1 MAQNKK
7 SRRTKI
13 HEVTAE
19 NDIRYRGPL
28 TYQHFQILG
37 WLCIAASQAALI
49 LNIIIKTDPSAA
61 VRFGGMK
68 TMLGYMSELSL
79 PLLLIANFAQIL
91 DDSDGY
97 KKQLLKNAAAAA
109 LVFGLSLL
117 LFYRYLVGGAAGI
130 STEPGEAETDIT
142 LLARLINRTGFVS
155 FNLFIDL
162 LMCTLVMFFL
172 NYRPKRVFTGKLEH
186 VFRLFTLLP
195 IAYEVICMILKVKSA
210 EGDISLPV
218 WAFPLMTVKPPMT
231 FVLFI
236 ILAVFIKTRELRFR
250 RHGKTHEDY
259 QAFLR
264 TNRNSLGFSVFLA
277 VMVAV
282 VSFLDFAVLTTYSVF
297 GTASTMARIA
307 EEMEAQGA
315 TASSLSEGTDAEP
328 GALSGEPGERETAG
342 KALAPEPVSEE
353 GERMADEA
361 YTEMLTQIA
370 AEKAN
375 IGYALGF
382 GGSIPMFVLAPLIL
396 LFSYTREPRMKKAG
410 MFIPLGGIALILF
423 MYLEGFRYLM
433 WHLPVGKIDLKSLRE
448 SVLQYLESMQ

>member
-61 VRFGGMK
+61 ARFGGMK

-130 STEPGEAETDIT
+130 STEPGEAEQDMA
-142 LLARLINRTGFVS
+142 LLAHLITPTGFVS

-315 TASSLSEGTDAEP
+315 TASSLSEGTEAEP
-328 GALSGEPGERETAG
+328 GAPSGEPGERETAG
-342 KALAPEPVSEE
+342 KALAPEPVPEE

-361 YTEMLTQIA
+361 YSEMLTQIA
-370 AEKAN
+370 AEKAKV
-375 IGYALGF
+375 GYALGF

-448 SVLQYLESMQ
+448 SVLQYLGSMQ